1 MLPKPT
7 ELKVNASTLRLS
19 WTLSTLSLQDHQ
31 VYLPTTSYIIELA
44 GGNCP
49 ANGSNVY
56 KFEVT
61 QHSNISNT
69 SYYDEKLPSELLNQL
84 HSGANYSLRIK
95 GYHMNFTSNFSE
107 PDRFTTIPKGEYII
121 TFLDYNY

>member
-1 MLPKPT
+1 M
-7 ELKVNASTLRLS
+7 KVNASTLRLS

-44 GGNCP
+44 GGNCLV
-49 ANGSNVY
+49 NGSKIY

-61 QHSNISNT
+61 QHSNINNI
-69 SYYDEKLPSELLNQL
+69 SYYDEKLPLELMNQL

-95 GYHMNFTSNFSE
+95 GYRVNIMSNFSE
-107 PDRFTTIPKGEYII
+107 PDRFTTIPKGI
-121 TFLDYNY
+121 FLDYNIN